1 MPEISRF
8 YGIVIRMYFGDH
20 NPPHFHVEYEGNEA
34 LISIH
39 TLGVIVG
46 QLPPRAMGM
55 VAEWA
60 ATHRDE
66 LLADWVKASN
76 LEPPEKIAPLP

>member
-1 MPEISRF
+1 MPEICRF
-8 YGIVIRMYFGDH
+8 YGIIIKMYFGDH
-20 NPPHFHVEYEGNEA
+20 NPPHFHVEYEGYEA

-39 TLGVIVG
+39 TLDAIAG

-60 ATHRDE
+60 AMHRDE
-66 LLADWVKASN
+66 LLADWSKSSK
-76 LEPPEKIAPLP
+76 LEPLEKIAPLP